1 MEDDEKMRM
10 TRPAVCV
17 SVLGVSVLGRNA
29 LCRSG
34 AIAVLLA
41 GLCLGGVAVAED
53 PAPIAVILKDHRFAP
68 SEIHVPVGK
77 RMVLVVHNEDT
88 TPEEFDSSALQIE
101 KVITGGTY
109 ATIRLHPLGPGR
121 YPFMGEFHPDSA
133 QGVVI
138 SE

>member
-1 MEDDEKMRM
+1 MRM
-10 TRPAVCV
+10 TCPA
-17 SVLGVSVLGRNA
+17 LFLSVLGRSV
-29 LCRSG
+29 LCRGG

-41 GLCLGGVAVAED
+41 GLCFGGVAVADD
-53 PAPIAVILKDHRFAP
+53 PAPINVILKDHRFAP
-68 SEIHVPVGK
+68 AEIHVPVGK
-77 RMVLVVHNEDT
+77 RMVLVVRNEDT
-88 TPEEFDSSALQIE
+88 TPEEFDSSVLQIE

-121 YPFMGEFHPDSA
+121 YPFMGEFHPDTA